1 MEIPPLTLIGDR
13 SYKEL
18 ELEIYIN
25 SQAAEVAITEI
36 YLVEN

>member
-1 MEIPPLTLIGDR
+1 VEIPPLTLIGDR
-13 SYKEL
+13 SYK